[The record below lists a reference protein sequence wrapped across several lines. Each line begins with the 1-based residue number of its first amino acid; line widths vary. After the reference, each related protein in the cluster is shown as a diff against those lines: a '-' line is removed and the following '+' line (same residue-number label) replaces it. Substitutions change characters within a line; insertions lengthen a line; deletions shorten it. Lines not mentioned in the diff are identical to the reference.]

1 MPAAGTSTK
10 SDERR
15 RAIMAAAIDCFAQ
28 KGFYGTTTHEI
39 AEWVG
44 ISQPYLYR
52 LYPNKQAL
60 FAAAVDHVSVVMTE
74 TLVAHSLASGGAEPT
89 SEAALDAAR
98 GAYAALV
105 ADRNILRFLMHANCA
120 ACRAARSSG
129 RAPVLRQ
136 ASGHRSAAAGRRR
149 RRAAMVRRR
158 NARQR
163 GRRTGAGRHRRA
175 VGARS
180 HRWMTRHRGIR
191 PRPSARRSRRTHRRG
206 PDDSRGSCAPPV
218 GTLTALPG
226 AAYDGVASRW
236 SSPINRRSMSS
247 TAYM

>member
-15 RAIMAAAIDCFAQ
+15 RAIVAAAIDCFAQ

-52 LYPNKQAL
+52 LYPNKEAL

-74 TLVAHSLASGGAEPT
+74 TLVAHSPASGGGAEAASGPA

-105 ADRNILRFLMHANCA
+105 ADRAILRFLMHANCA
-120 ACRAARSSG
+120 AGEPLVGQAVRRCYAKQVDTVRQLLGDDDAVRRWFGAGMLDNVVAVLGLADIDEPWARVLAAR
-129 RAPVLRQ
+129 
-136 ASGHRSAAAGRRR
+136 
-149 RRAAMVRRR
+149 
-158 NARQR
+158 
-163 GRRTGAGRHRRA
+163 
-175 VGARS
+175 
-180 HRWMTRHRGIR
+180 
-191 PRPSARRSRRTHRRG
+191 
-206 PDDSRGSCAPPV
+206 
-218 GTLTALPG
+218 
-226 AAYDGVASRW
+226 
-236 SSPINRRSMSS
+236 
-247 TAYM
+247 

>member
-74 TLVAHSLASGGAEPT
+74 TLVAHSPASGGAGPT

-98 GAYAALV
+98 GAYAALA

-120 ACRAARSSG
+120 VGEPLVA
-129 RAPVLRQ
+129 Q
-136 ASGHRSAAAGRRR
+136 A
-149 RRAAMVRRR
+149 VRRCY
-158 NARQR
+158 AKQVDTVRQLLGDDDAVR
-163 GRRTGAGRHRRA
+163 QWFGAGMLDNVVA
-175 VGARS
+175 VLGLADIDEPWA
-180 HRWMTRHRGIR
+180 H
-191 PRPSARRSRRTHRRG
+191 
-206 PDDSRGSCAPPV
+206 V
-218 GTLTALPG
+218 LTAG
-226 AAYDGVASRW
+226 
-236 SSPINRRSMSS
+236 
-247 TAYM
+247 